1 MGWRWSLFSNVIKI
15 IYSHR
20 NIYIFFSRSMCLRM
34 EKSTFTA
41 EIKKTIHPSILT
53 LLKECQRSVLFFH
66 PILRSVDMQSTNNC
80 LFHFFLIFSKKRKRS
95 TFRWTWKFDPNLSP
109 DHGIVFKG
117 ATILWVHSSFLFA
130 QVGIQAGSY
139 VSYVICNLTLH

>member
-66 PILRSVDMQSTNNC
+66 PFLRSVDMQSTNYV
-80 LFHFFLIFSKKRKRS
+80 FF
-95 TFRWTWKFDPNLSP
+95 TF
-109 DHGIVFKG
+109 
-117 ATILWVHSSFLFA
+117 SSFFPRKGKEVHLGEHENLILIYHLTTESCVRVLEFCEYI
-130 QVGIQAGSY
+130 QVFCLPMLASRQ
-139 VSYVICNLTLH
+139 VLMFLM